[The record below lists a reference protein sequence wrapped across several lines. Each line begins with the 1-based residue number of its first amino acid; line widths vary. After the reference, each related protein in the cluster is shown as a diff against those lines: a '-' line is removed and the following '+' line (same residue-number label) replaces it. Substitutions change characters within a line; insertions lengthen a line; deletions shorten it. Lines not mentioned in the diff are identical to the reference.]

1 MLKTSR
7 TVPGRDRKDSTRSRT
22 ITARSASPRGATAT
36 VRSIERCLDILD
48 IAGGSATPLSL
59 SQISR
64 SIGAP
69 KSTVLTIVRTLVRRG
84 LLAVDSTKR
93 YRLGLGF
100 ARYQARHSKGV
111 DIVEVARP
119 ELAALVAR
127 TTETA
132 SLTVREGHAVFHVSR
147 IVGPH
152 QLQYLAPVGI
162 PRSLHASACGKVLLA
177 FMDEEGRRAFYAA
190 GPLPRHTTRTVVE
203 PRSLERQLKICRTA
217 GYIVTRGETVDG
229 LFGIAAPIRD
239 RSGAVIAAVNLGGPL
254 IRLAHNQ
261 AAYVEAVR
269 EAAAAISRSLESL
282 GGEVLMP
289 DPRQAMSEPVNG

>member
-1 MLKTSR
+1 MLKASRAVQRRDHGGSVSSSR
-7 TVPGRDRKDSTRSRT
+7 TLAAS
-22 ITARSASPRGATAT
+22 ARGTTTTT

-48 IAGGSATPLSL
+48 IVGRSGTPLSL

-64 SIGAP
+64 TIGAP

-84 LLAVDSTKR
+84 ILAVDSTKS

-100 ARYQARHSKGV
+100 ARYQAHHSKGV

-132 SLTVREGHAVFHVSR
+132 SLTIREGYAVFHVSR

-162 PRSLHASACGKVLLA
+162 PRSLHASACGKILLA
-177 FMDEEGRRAFYAA
+177 FMDEAERKAFYAA
-190 GPLPRHTTRTVVE
+190 APLPRHTARTVVE
-203 PRSLERQLKICRTA
+203 PRLLERQLKLYRTA
-217 GYIVTRGETVDG
+217 GYAVTHGETVDG

-239 RSGAVIAAVNLGGPL
+239 RSGSVIAAVNLGGPL
-254 IRLAHNQ
+254 LRLSRNQ
-261 AAYVEAVR
+261 AAYVRAVR
-269 EAAAAISRSLESL
+269 EAAAAISRSLESVA
-282 GGEVLMP
+282 GDVLMP
-289 DPRQAMSEPVNG
+289 DPRRGISEPVNA